1 MAMYID
7 TDECISC
14 GDCAPECPTESIAE
28 GKIVFEINAE
38 TCKECEGDY
47 ETPKC
52 AEICP
57 IDSCVLQL
65 EAA

>member
-14 GDCAPECPTESIAE
+14 GDCEPECPTESIAE
-28 GKIVFEINAE
+28 GKIVFEINAA

-47 ETPKC
+47 ESPKC
-52 AEICP
+52 VEICP
-57 IDSCVLQL
+57 IDSCVLHL
-65 EAA
+65 KAA